1 MKHGVIARAL
11 ALASVATATLTP
23 IAPANAQ
30 FAVIDVKAIAQQLKA
45 VQQGLQQIEQLKAQV
60 SNQQAMLRK
69 LGSNISPE
77 LGDIV
82 ADATSVMRTANGI
95 GYSAKNLTG
104 QLDTIYPKDLMGQN
118 WGQILARQSDWEQRS
133 RDTRREAMEA
143 QNAIAASQGRTQNA
157 VNSAVNASQSASGQ
171 TAAVQAT
178 NQLLAALSS
187 QLTGLQTLLMT
198 QMRATQTAE
207 AERAALKASAAATM
221 TQGTAM
227 STRKNGVNQ
236 GW

>member
-1 MKHGVIARAL
+1 MKPQVIARAL
-11 ALASVATATLTP
+11 ALASVAAIAVTP
-23 IAPANAQ
+23 IAPASAQ
-30 FAVIDVKAIAQQLKA
+30 LAVIDVRAIAQQLKS

-60 SNQQAMLRK
+60 SNQQNMLRK

-82 ADATSVMRTANGI
+82 ADATSVMKSANGI
-95 GYSAKNLTG
+95 GYSAKNLTRD
-104 QLDTIYPKDLMGQN
+104 LDSIYPKDLMGEN

-157 VNSAVNASQSASGQ
+157 VNSAVSASQSAAGQ

-178 NQLLAALSS
+178 NQLLAAVST

-207 AERAALKASAAATM
+207 AERAALKQAAASTM

-227 STRKNGVNQ
+227 STRKNGVTE

>member
-1 MKHGVIARAL
+1 MKHKVIARAL
-11 ALASVATATLTP
+11 ALASFTAVAVTP
-23 IAPANAQ
+23 IAPASAQ
-30 FAVIDVKAIAQQLKA
+30 LAVIDVRAIAQQLKS

-60 SNQQAMLRK
+60 SNQQNMLRK

-82 ADATSVMRTANGI
+82 ADATSVMKSANGI
-95 GYSAKNLTG
+95 GYSAKSLTRD
-104 QLDTIYPKDLMGQN
+104 LDTIYPKDLMGEN

-157 VNSAVNASQSASGQ
+157 VNSAVSASQSAAGQ

-178 NQLLAALSS
+178 NQLLAAVST

-207 AERAALKASAAATM
+207 AERAALKQAAAATM
-221 TQGTAM
+221 TSGTAM
-227 STRKNGVNQ
+227 TTRKNGVTE